1 MRISISRETFLLILR
16 WVGRSAASQEEA
28 AELGE
33 LRRRMADLLRKTTIH
48 SEI

>member
-16 WVGRSAASQEEA
+16 WVGRSASSQEEA
-28 AELGE
+28 VELGA
-33 LRRRMADLLRKTTIH
+33 LRRRMTDLLTKSTIR